1 MKKLLALDENWL
13 GTPSL
18 RAPPISIEISLFQCT
33 AGASVKPCLVY
44 HWSSSNSRFAFLIAW
59 PSRSLLK

>member
-1 MKKLLALDENWL
+1 MKKLLALDENWR

-33 AGASVKPCLVY
+33 AGASVKPV
-44 HWSSSNSRFAFLIAW
+44 SSIAAAV
-59 PSRSLLK
+59 PIAALHS